1 MNFIEQY
8 RQYKKLIDA
17 ELENL
22 SFSRQVP
29 SEVYQP
35 LDYML
40 AIGGKR
46 LRPVITL
53 AACEAFG
60 GDVQKA
66 IRPALGIEVFHNFT
80 LIHDDIMDN
89 APIRRGKPTV
99 HHKWNTN
106 VGILS
111 GDMMLIK
118 AYELICSV
126 DISNISRVL
135 RVFNETATKV
145 CEGQQLDME
154 FEEKDSITVTDYLTM
169 VEAKTA
175 VLLGGAL
182 QVGVLIAGASDED
195 AEKMYRFGCKIGSA
209 FQIKDDWLD
218 SFGNAQKVGKR
229 IGGDIAEGKN
239 TYLMIKTRELATE
252 NQRNELYYIY
262 HNGHSEQEKID
273 AVMNLYNQLN
283 INQITMDEIH
293 RLFQEALLALQ
304 AVSIPN
310 EQKNFFKEFAE
321 FLIYRDF

>member
-1 MNFIEQY
+1 MNFIERYQ
-8 RQYKKLIDA
+8 QYKKLIEA
-17 ELENL
+17 ELDKL
-22 SFSRQVP
+22 CFSRQVP
-29 SEVYQP
+29 TEVYRP
-35 LDYML
+35 IDYML

-126 DISNISRVL
+126 DISKLSRVL
-135 RVFNETATKV
+135 RVFNDTATKV

-154 FEEKDSITVTDYLTM
+154 FEEKASVTVTDYLQM
-169 VEAKTA
+169 IEAKTA

-182 QVGVLIAGASDED
+182 QVGAIIAGAGDED

-218 SFGNAQKVGKR
+218 SFGDAQKVGKR
-229 IGGDIAEGKN
+229 IGGDIVEGKN
-239 TYLMIKTRELATE
+239 TYLMIKTRELASE
-252 NQRNELYYIY
+252 NQRNELYHIY
-262 HNGHSEQEKID
+262 NNGHSDQEKIQ
-273 AVMNLYNQLN
+273 AVMELYSQLN
-283 INQITMDEIH
+283 IKQITMDEIH
-293 RLFQEALLALQ
+293 WLYQEALLVLH

-310 EQKNFFKEFAE
+310 EQKDFFKEFAE

>member
-1 MNFIEQY
+1 MSFIQQY
-8 RQYKKLIDA
+8 QQYKSLIEA

-22 SFSRQVP
+22 SFSRQAP
-29 SEVYQP
+29 AEVYQP

-46 LRPVITL
+46 LRPVMTL

-99 HHKWNTN
+99 HQKWNTN

-118 AYELICSV
+118 AYELVCSV
-126 DISNISRVL
+126 DAMQLSRVL
-135 RVFNETATKV
+135 QVFNDTATKV
-145 CEGQQLDME
+145 CEGQQLDMV
-154 FEEKDSITVTDYLTM
+154 FEENELVTVSDYLNM
-169 VEAKTA
+169 IEAKTA

-182 QVGVLIAGASDED
+182 QVGALIAGAGDED

-209 FQIKDDWLD
+209 FQVKDDWLD
-218 SFGNAQKVGKR
+218 SFGDAQKVGKR

-239 TYLMIKTRELATE
+239 TFLMIKTRELASET
-252 NQRNELYYIY
+252 QRSELYHIY
-262 HNGHSEQEKID
+262 HNGHSDQEKIQ
-273 AVMNLYNQLN
+273 AVMQLYHQLN
-283 INQITMDEIH
+283 ISQITTDEID
-293 RLFQEALLALQ
+293 RLYQEAMHALH
-304 AVSIPN
+304 AVSIPD
-310 EQKNFFKEFAE
+310 EQKNFFREFAE